1 MALPSHPFLSLLSSN
16 RGQLLT
22 RHYSAIS
29 LALPHAAEQTAK
41 HTYLQMAVLVSL
53 KRGKRGKWHLVVN
66 LNVAELARAW
76 RFVNMRR

>member
-1 MALPSHPFLSLLSSN
+1 MALPPHPFLSLLSSN

-22 RHYSAIS
+22 HHYSAIS